1 MGKMKNSVLL
11 LALTLIVGSVY
22 SHVWAQEKVDFV
34 DPDWGNNQLS
44 QERIKY
50 WEMMER
56 RGPDTNI
63 VEARA
68 RAYKEFTSMHLP
80 KAFLTQST
88 AAWEQVGGSQD
99 GQVSGR
105 PTGIAFDKQHPSTC
119 YLATSGGGVWKST
132 DLGSNWVNVSGSFSS
147 YAMGG
152 IAVDYTDGNIVY
164 AGTGDLYDRTGDGL
178 YKSYDGG
185 LNWIRIATSAKVST
199 RINQVVLDPVTPTT
213 VYITTNSDLRKSTD
227 GGTTWKT
234 ITNTGTTTHLV
245 IDPNNPSRLYVGG
258 GVIKRSTDGGT
269 TWSGDLAANIASKST
284 ITLAISAKNTSRIFA
299 SIGSGNTG
307 GSVGVARSDDSG
319 TTWNLLWSAENYL
332 GQQAFYDNA
341 CAVSPYNPDFVS
353 VGGLDIYRSTDGGIS
368 FSQATD
374 WRVTPGRADFTH
386 ADVHILQYGTSGLWC
401 LSDGGV
407 FLSTDNAKNWIANR
421 NTSLSTLLFVGG
433 DADPEFTYVVGGAQ
447 DNGINKA
454 TTVSTSKL
462 FKQKLGGD
470 GGRCFVS
477 QTDGLTVYSTYIG
490 ASLQKSPDGGETWN
504 IGPHSTSPNN
514 ILPNGGLYNEGA
526 PFYMTYDVCES
537 DAAIVA
543 MCGYTNVYYTDDGAG
558 SVRTITKNISLGS
571 SPQSVH
577 VPAADPNVVYVGAG
591 ASTYI
596 TKDLGVTWKKSAK
609 NIGTVADFTS
619 DPANAA
625 NVWAAVA
632 GFGSSHFARSSDYG
646 TTWETPATN
655 MPNIDASCITRAP
668 DGNLF
673 IGHTFGVI
681 ASTDNGTTWFAIR
694 QGMPLTQVTKLRVR
708 GRTTSYLLATTYG
721 HGMYKLNVS
730 DLPTIIQLDVPKIA
744 ATNEQKILSISPNP
758 VRNNAEFNVTFSNS
772 RSGQVSIKLFDALG
786 KEIKTLLNEYLEAGS
801 HTSAISSPDVSG
813 VYWLV
818 LTANGSTF
826 TQKFI
831 SQ

>member
-1 MGKMKNSVLL
+1 MKNSVLL
-11 LALTLIVGSVY
+11 IAVILLVGSGFYPVF
-22 SHVWAQEKVDFV
+22 AQEKVNFV
-34 DPDWGNNQLS
+34 DPDWGNNQLT

-68 RAYKEFTSMHLP
+68 RAYKEFTSMHRP
-80 KAFLTQST
+80 KTFLTQST
-88 AAWEQVGGSQD
+88 PAWEQVGGSQD
-99 GQVSGR
+99 GYVSGR

-132 DLGSNWVNVSGSFSS
+132 DLGNNWVNVSGSFSS

-152 IAVDYTDGNIVY
+152 IAVDYTDGNIIY

-185 LNWIRIATSAKVST
+185 LNWTRVATSAKVST
-199 RINQVVLDPVTPTT
+199 RIYQVVLDPVTPTT
-213 VYITTNSDLRKSTD
+213 VYITTGSDLRKSID

-234 ITNTGTTTHLV
+234 ITSTGTTTHLV
-245 IDPNNPSRLYVGG
+245 IDPNDPSRLYVGG

-269 TWSGDLAANIASKST
+269 TWSGDLAANIGSKST
-284 ITLAISAKNTSRIFA
+284 ITLAISAKNSSRIFA
-299 SIGSGNTG
+299 SIGSNSTG

-319 TTWNLLWSAENYL
+319 STWNLLWSAENYL

-341 CAVSPYNPDFVS
+341 CAVSPYNPDYVS
-353 VGGLDIYRSTDGGIS
+353 VGGLDIYRSTNGGLS
-368 FSQATD
+368 FTQATD
-374 WRVTPGRADFTH
+374 WRVTAGRADYTH
-386 ADVHILQYGTSGLWC
+386 ADIHVLQYGTSGLWC
-401 LSDGGV
+401 LSDGGL
-407 FLSTDNAKNWIANR
+407 FLSSDNAKNWIANR
-421 NTSLSTLLFVGG
+421 NTSLSTMLFVGG
-433 DADPEFTYVVGGAQ
+433 DADPDFTYVVGGAQ
-447 DNGINKA
+447 DNGVNKA

-462 FKQKLGGD
+462 FRQKLGGD

-477 QTDGLTVYSTYIG
+477 QTDGLTVYSTYIN
-490 ASLQKSPDGGETWN
+490 ASLQKSPDGGESWN

-543 MCGYTNVYYTDDGAG
+543 MCGLTNVYYTDDGAG
-558 SVRTITKNISLGS
+558 SVRAITKSSTLGS

-577 VPAADPNVVYVGAG
+577 VPAADPSVVYVGAG
-591 ASTYI
+591 SGTYV
-596 TKDLGVTWKKSAK
+596 TKDLGVIWKKSTK
-609 NIGTVADFTS
+609 SIGTVADFTS
-619 DPANAA
+619 DPGNAGI
-625 NVWAAVA
+625 VWAAVA
-632 GFGSSHFARSSDYG
+632 GFGSSHFARSTDYG

-668 DGNLF
+668 NGNLF
-673 IGHTFGVI
+673 IGHTFGVLG
-681 ASTDNGTTWFAIR
+681 STDNGVTWFALR
-694 QGMPLTQVTKLRVR
+694 DGMPLTQVTKLRVR
-708 GRTTSYLLATTYG
+708 GSTTSYLLATTYG

-730 DLPTIIQLDVPKIA
+730 DLPSIIQADVPKMTS
-744 ATNEQKILSISPNP
+744 TNEQKILSVSPNP
-758 VRNNAEFNVTFSNS
+758 VRNSGQFSVAFTNP
-772 RSGQVSIKLFDALG
+772 RSGQVSMKLFDALG
-786 KEIKTLLNEYLEAGS
+786 KEIKTLLNEYLEAGTHS
-801 HTSAISSPDVSG
+801 STITSPDISG
-813 VYWLV
+813 IYWLV
-818 LTANGSTF
+818 LTANGSTV